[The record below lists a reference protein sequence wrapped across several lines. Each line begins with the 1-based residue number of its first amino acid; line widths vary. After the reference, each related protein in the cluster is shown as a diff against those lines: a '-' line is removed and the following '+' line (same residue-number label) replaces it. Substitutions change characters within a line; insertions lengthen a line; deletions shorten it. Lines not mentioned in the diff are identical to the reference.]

1 VDAELEGREETTATE
16 NQNDAET
23 TTNTSQDQ
31 VTLIAAAK
39 DRTTQDD
46 DQLFTCL
53 MESITKAA
61 WNTVN
66 LKKDEFT
73 IGGENSGILLL
84 KIIIAKSQVD
94 GKIVLWDGGHHGHP
108 QQQYYGLQCGN

>member
-1 VDAELEGREETTATE
+1 MQSSKATATE

-31 VTLIAAAK
+31 ATLFAAAK

-53 MESITKAA
+53 VESITKAA
-61 WNTVN
+61 
-66 LKKDEFT
+66 
-73 IGGENSGILLL
+73 
-84 KIIIAKSQVD
+84 
-94 GKIVLWDGGHHGHP
+94 
-108 QQQYYGLQCGN
+108 